1 MYENLKIE
9 MVKKGITSSQLAKL
23 LGIHVN
29 TVTNKIAHGPFSI
42 EEAFLIKSTL
52 FPDLDI
58 AYLFKRASV
67 A

>member
-9 MVKKGITSSQLAKL
+9 MVKKGITSSQLAEL
-23 LGIHVN
+23 LGVHVN

-42 EEAFLIKSTL
+42 EEAFLIKNNL
-52 FPDLDI
+52 FPDLEI
-58 AYLFKRASV
+58 AYLFERKGA